1 MFKSPRSVAIVFVVL
16 IGTFIG
22 SGNLT
27 HIADDEDNANGTA
40 AAAVIESA
48 VQTTSSADDAD
59 LGQHLLRSSVLY
71 GVFSEIVNGKVLRP
85 NVDCVRDVS
94 TIMDGI
100 LRRDVWALKSR
111 RICGFFFYFF
121 NNF

>member
-22 SGNLT
+22 GGNLT
-27 HIADDEDNANGTA
+27 LIADDEDNANGTA
-40 AAAVIESA
+40 AIESA
-48 VQTTSSADDAD
+48 VQKSSSADDAD

-111 RICGFFFYFF
+111 RICVFFFVFLQHF
-121 NNF
+121 